1 VFVKNPAAQ
10 SLAALA
16 KGKPKR
22 FSKAE
27 RERRRQQMKAIN
39 NRRKQKS

>member
-1 VFVKNPAAQ
+1 MKNPAAQ

-27 RERRRQQMKAIN
+27 LQRRRKRMQALNAK
-39 NRRKQKS
+39 RRK